1 MDKSKVRRADLVFSL
16 CLMIMAVYFFVK
28 SAALF
33 INPFG
38 REFEKINAEELK
50 IGLMEWYK
58 SPGLLP
64 MVLSIIIFI
73 LAVILWN
80 VARRDG
86 AAFDFLTRSNLTIFL
101 KNRELKVAVIVV
113 GYLLIYI
120 YGMIPV
126 CRRHLNLFPRF
137 QGFPFMIATFGYLAL
152 FMITFNKK
160 SVKAILTS
168 ILIAVLAAGAITY
181 GFGNLALIPLP

>member
-1 MDKSKVRRADLVFSL
+1 MDKRKVRRADLVFSL
-16 CLMIMAVYFFVK
+16 FLMIMAAYFFVK

-50 IGLMEWYK
+50 TGLMEWYQ

-64 MVLSIIIFI
+64 LVLSVIIFI

-80 VARRDG
+80 IARKDG
-86 AAFDFLTRSNLTIFL
+86 AAFDFLTGSNLAVFL
-101 KNRELKVAVIVV
+101 KNREFQVAVVVV
-113 GYLLIYI
+113 GYLLLYI
-120 YGMIPV
+120 YGMIPL
-126 CRRHLNLFPRF
+126 CRKNLNLFPKF